1 MLKENALVKVKYI
14 EGEDSMYGIS
24 KGDTFR
30 YTGFTV
36 PAPYGAYA
44 LCEPVASNFINED
57 YFFCVDQLEEV
68 IV

>member
-1 MLKENALVKVKYI
+1 MLKENALVKVKSI

-36 PAPYGAYA
+36 PTPYGLCA
-44 LCEPVASNFINED
+44 LCEPVTSNFIMED
-57 YFFCVDQLEEV
+57 YFFYVDQLEEV
-68 IV
+68 K

>member
-1 MLKENALVKVKYI
+1 MLKENALVKVKSL

-36 PAPYGAYA
+36 PTPYGLCA
-44 LCEPVASNFINED
+44 LCEPVTSNFIKED
-57 YFFCVDQLEEV
+57 YFFYVDQLEEV
-68 IV
+68 K

>member
-1 MLKENALVKVKYI
+1 MLKENALVKVKFV

-36 PAPYGAYA
+36 PTPHGVCA
-44 LCEPVASNFINED
+44 LCEPVVSNFINED
-57 YFFCVDQLEEV
+57 YFFYVYQLEE
-68 IV
+68 IK